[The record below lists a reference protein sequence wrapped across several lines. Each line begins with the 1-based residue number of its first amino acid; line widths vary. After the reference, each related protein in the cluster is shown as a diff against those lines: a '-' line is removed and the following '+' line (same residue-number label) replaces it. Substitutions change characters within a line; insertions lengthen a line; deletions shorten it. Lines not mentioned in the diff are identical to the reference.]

1 MRTFGILGGA
11 AATWHPLA
19 TIRYSVRKLNA
30 VKNDVAEKIGFY
42 QHCQKSMD
50 DTFLL
55 SNVVPQDVDNNGD
68 FWNRLEIY
76 CRDLTKKESAYPT
89 YIYNILKITISSAQ
103 FNDVRVISGPLWLPG
118 DPPTK
123 LEVKSKY
130 EIMRRHHV
138 M

>member
-1 MRTFGILGGA
+1 MKTFGILGGA

-19 TIRYSVRKLNA
+19 TIRYSGRTLNT
-30 VKNDVAEKIGFY
+30 VKNDVAEKVRLY

-76 CRDLTKKESAYPT
+76 CRDLTKKGSAYPT
-89 YIYNILKITISSAQ
+89 YVSTAFKKFS
-103 FNDVRVISGPLWLPG
+103 FLPHSL
-118 DPPTK
+118 T
-123 LEVKSKY
+123 
-130 EIMRRHHV
+130 M
-138 M
+138 